1 MRLCVHTHTKGE
13 EGQRR
18 IWWVCAKEVPKMG
31 IIFFPFHLTASR
43 RARKAPSSR
52 VLCRS
57 ALCLYTH
64 LMTPLTPRLEV
75 KQSGYY
81 IPWSTCEYPPQR
93 ESLHRKKR
101 LRRKRQWKS
110 GVKNIRKIKKK
121 REIFWRCAICWRYK
135 RWHPAVWTSPSRT
148 WWVGI

>member
-1 MRLCVHTHTKGE
+1 
-13 EGQRR
+13 
-18 IWWVCAKEVPKMG
+18 
-31 IIFFPFHLTASR
+31 LTASR

-81 IPWSTCEYPPQR
+81 IHYSTSLPVNILLR
-93 ESLHRKKR
+93 ERVSTE
-101 LRRKRQWKS
+101 
-110 GVKNIRKIKKK
+110 KND
-121 REIFWRCAICWRYK
+121 
-135 RWHPAVWTSPSRT
+135 
-148 WWVGI
+148 